1 MYVKEQ
7 IGTQKNETVKMSRV
21 IENECYVDG
30 KEPVTPIS
38 FTKQD
43 KCIWEYNILGLWSIG
58 ECLVENDDCSD
69 IVCIIIVVA
78 LIILIGL
85 IVFTQKHRANK
96 RKRLE
101 GSLVRNEGTE
111 V

>member
-1 MYVKEQ
+1 MERNLLHLYHSRNKTSVFGNTTFSDYGQ
-7 IGTQKNETVKMSRV
+7 LVSVWLRMMTV
-21 IENECYVDG
+21 
-30 KEPVTPIS
+30 VT
-38 FTKQD
+38 
-43 KCIWEYNILGLWSIG
+43 
-58 ECLVENDDCSD
+58 LV

-101 GSLVRNEGTE
+101 GSLVRNEAAE